1 MKRKMITLSIL
12 CVLCIL
18 TSFVYADNL
27 PYNFNNGYDTYA
39 FNSPDSYSSENIY
52 TEPNMPL
59 YDEMI
64 EDHSDAS
71 GSYAPGDG
79 SHGDDFDDSG
89 SIDKVR
95 YRDGY
100 TGVSGI
106 SSSTGNLGYGINS
119 FGYGTGLSGLS
130 NIYGTGLT
138 GLSSGLFSGFS
149 NVYGNFGSLQSPSN
163 WNINSMFNLSPYTS
177 LAGMNLF
184 SSSGV
189 TMNFSGLYNSSNAYG
204 NTYGSLGYLPLN
216 TMGGLYSNLGGLYS
230 LGNIGY
236 QGLYGYGGGM
246 GYSLQ
251 GLYSS
256 SYLTPSLGLGLGYGG
271 LGLGGS
277 GISYNSAGYGGTG
290 YGGISGSY
298 TSALSAVGG
307 RVGSYYNQVYSYNS
321 YSSYSGGY
329 SGGSGGT
336 NIGYSTGGAKD
347 INNFRQNIEND
358 YLPLVTDITY
368 EGLYYDYYF
377 DTGQQDECFELFCP
391 SYNLAVSKDPFSEN
405 VEYFMSVGL
414 NSGIKESDFERKK
427 LNLVIVLDI
436 SGSMGA
442 TFSKYYYDRFG
453 NQQALEQGDDEGK
466 SKIQIATEAVVALID
481 HLNLDDRFGL
491 ITFESSADVYIPL
504 QSVGQMD
511 IQQIKNDVMEIF
523 DRGGTALSEGM
534 KKGTEQFAEYLGIDF
549 SVYENRIIFI
559 TDAMPNIG
567 DTGKTGLLGML
578 SDNADKKIYT
588 TFIGVGVDFNTELV
602 EYITKIRGANYYSV
616 HSSSQFKERM
626 DDQFEF
632 MVTPLVFNLEMN
644 LASVGYE
651 IAKVYGSPEADE
663 ATGELMKVKTLFPSE
678 TVEEGVKGGIVLLHL
693 KKLPEVLETEGEQM
707 DPTEL
712 TLSVSYED
720 RLGNVHAGEKVIHF
734 GDLEAEYFDNNGT
747 RKAVLLARYANMIKN
762 WIFDERTSLKED
774 SVIETSVTYD
784 DGITIPVCVPSVL
797 GEWERQSV
805 ALQVSEEYK
814 QLFSE
819 FKPYFEAEMA
829 AIGDEDLAQEVEV
842 LDKLI
847 NYNEN

>member
-1 MKRKMITLSIL
+1 MKRKMIILSIF
-12 CVLCIL
+12 CVLCVL

-39 FNSPDSYSSENIY
+39 FNSTSSYSSEDIY

-59 YDEMI
+59 YDEMTG
-64 EDHSDAS
+64 DYSDSS

-79 SHGDDFDDSG
+79 SYSDDFNDSG
-89 SIDKVR
+89 GTDKVR
-95 YRDGY
+95 YRDGSV
-100 TGVSGI
+100 GVSGI
-106 SSSTGNLGYGINS
+106 SNLTGSLGYGVNS
-119 FGYGTGLSGLS
+119 GIGFGTGLNSLS
-130 NIYGTGLT
+130 NIYGAGLT

-149 NVYGNFGSLQSPSN
+149 NVYGSYGSLNLYNSN
-163 WNINSMFNLSPYTS
+163 ISSMSPYTS

-184 SSSGV
+184 SSFGAP
-189 TMNFSGLYNSSNAYG
+189 MNFSGFYNLNNAYSNIYG
-204 NTYGSLGYLPLN
+204 NFGYQPWN
-216 TMGGLYSNLGGLYS
+216 TMGGLYGNMGGLYALGSLGGLY
-230 LGNIGY
+230 GF
-236 QGLYGYGGGM
+236 GGM
-246 GYSLQ
+246 GYSFQ
-251 GLYSS
+251 GIYGSYQSS
-256 SYLTPSLGLGLGYGG
+256 SSGLGLGYGS
-271 LGLGGS
+271 LGIGFGS
-277 GISYNSAGYGGTG
+277 G
-290 YGGISGSY
+290 SGSY
-298 TSALSAVGG
+298 GG
-307 RVGSYYNQVYSYNS
+307 LGVS
-321 YSSYSGGY
+321 YSSGLSAGGGGGGGVYYPSSAAYSYGGGY

-336 NIGYSTGGAKD
+336 NLGYSTGGAKD

-358 YLPLVTDITY
+358 YLPLFTDITY

-377 DTGQQDECFELFCP
+377 DTGQQEECFELFCP
-391 SYNLAVSKDPFSEN
+391 SYNPAVSKDPFSEN

-414 NSGIKESDFERKK
+414 NSGIKESDFQRKK

-453 NQQALEQGDDEGK
+453 NQQELEQGDDEGK
-466 SKIQIATEAVVALID
+466 TKIQIATEAVVALID

-491 ITFESSADVYIPL
+491 VTFDTVADVYVPL

-534 KKGTEQFAEYLGIDF
+534 KKGTEQFAEYLDIDF

-578 SDNADKKIYT
+578 NDNADKKIYT

-616 HSSSQFKERM
+616 HSSTQFKERM

-644 LASVGYE
+644 LKSIGYE

-693 KKLPEVLETEGEQM
+693 IKLPEVEEAEGEQM

-720 RLGNVHAGEKVIHF
+720 RLGNTHVSEKIIHF
-734 GDLEAEYFDNNGT
+734 GNLEPEYFDNNGT

-784 DGITIPVCVPSVL
+784 DGITIPICVPSVL

-805 ALQVSEEYK
+805 DLQVSDEYK
-814 QLFSE
+814 QLFAE

-847 NYNEN
+847 NHN